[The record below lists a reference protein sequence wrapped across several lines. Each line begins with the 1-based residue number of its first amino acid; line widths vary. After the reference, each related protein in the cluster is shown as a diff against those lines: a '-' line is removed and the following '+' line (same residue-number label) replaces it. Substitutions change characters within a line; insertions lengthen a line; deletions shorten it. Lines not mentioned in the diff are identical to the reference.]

1 MKFTDTSL
9 AGEICIKLRVEN
21 GTVMNV
27 SIFET
32 PPVDPSALF
41 SGRNAF
47 EVVKQLGSLY
57 SLCARAQTIAALN
70 AVEDALDLV
79 APPRQQAARNVLRLA
94 EILSQTALR
103 LCLDWPRLLELESE
117 PELVRN
123 CLKAEKQIERH
134 MFGNN
139 DWRIVGAARS
149 EPDIKAAMNVVD
161 ELQAR
166 VDDFLTPGGLA
177 QQIREALKAGKFES
191 IGALKDGAGPEDGAF
206 RRQHMA
212 PAVRKACDRFG
223 LGLAARL
230 EARLVEL
237 AALPGEIVATLD
249 AVAGDGAPV
258 SIPSRNDSGWF
269 EVETVRGRL
278 SHRVSLNGD
287 NIATYDINAP
297 TRYNFRED
305 GPVATGLAG
314 LSLDDDSVLIRAA
327 ELHVLA
333 IDPCVQFQVELSH
346 A

>member
-1 MKFTDTSL
+1 MISADTSL

-27 SIFET
+27 SISET
-32 PPVDPSALF
+32 PLVDPSALF
-41 SGRNAF
+41 SDRNVF
-47 EVVKQLGSLY
+47 EVVRQLGSLY

-79 APPRQQAARNVLRLA
+79 VSPRQQAARNLLRLA

-103 LCLDWPRLLELESE
+103 LCLDWPRLLELEPE
-117 PELVRN
+117 PELARN
-123 CLKAEKQIERH
+123 CLQAEKQIERH
-134 MFGNN
+134 MFGND
-139 DWRIVGAARS
+139 DWRNVGAAMS
-149 EPDIKAAMNVVD
+149 KPDIEAAMKVVD
-161 ELQAR
+161 ELQTR
-166 VDDFLTPGGLA
+166 VDDFLMPGGLA
-177 QQIREALKAGKFES
+177 QKIRDALRAGKFES
-191 IGALKDGAGPEDGAF
+191 IGALKAGAGPEDGAF
-206 RRQHMA
+206 RRQHEA
-212 PAVRKACDRFG
+212 PAVQEVCDRSG
-223 LGLAARL
+223 PGLAARL

-249 AVAGDGAPV
+249 AVAGDGASV
-258 SIPSRNDSGWF
+258 SIPCRNNSGWF

-305 GPVATGLAG
+305 GPVAAGLTGL
-314 LSLDDDSVLIRAA
+314 SRDDDSALIRAA